1 MDDVDGF
8 LSTVIPRYIEVEKA
22 FHCGDVEPRLG
33 MWTRSDPVSV
43 VGAAGPVRTGWT
55 EVEKSFRW
63 IAARFADCTDFDL
76 DVIVIVIVSDVRGDL
91 AYVVSRERAELL
103 VDGAPTTIVLRLTHV
118 YRREDGRWKNA
129 HRHADS
135 ITADPMADPATAAA
149 VVGRLGS
156 HGRRS

>member
-8 LSTVIPRYIEVEKA
+8 LGTVIPRYIEVEKA
-22 FHCGDVEPRLG
+22 FHSGDVEPRLG

-43 VGAAGPVRTGWT
+43 VGAAGPVRTGWA
-55 EVEKSFRW
+55 EVEESFRW
-63 IAARFADCTDFDL
+63 IAARFADCTGFDL
-76 DVIVIVIVSDVRGDL
+76 DVIISDVREDL
-91 AYVVSRERAELL
+91 AYVVCRERAELL

-129 HRHADS
+129 HRHADPV
-135 ITADPMADPATAAA
+135 IADPMADPASAAA
-149 VVGRLGS
+149 VIGRLGS